1 MDGLERRAI
10 AGLSLLYVFRMLGL
24 FMLLPVLALQIHQYA
39 GATPALMGLALGV
52 YGLTQAG
59 LQIPL
64 GMSSDRLGRKP
75 IIIGGLIV
83 FALGSV
89 LAAQA
94 ESISE
99 IIAGRALQGA
109 GAIASTVMAMAADLT
124 REENRSKAMASI
136 GGSIALSFML
146 ALVLGP
152 IVTGYWQ
159 LAGVFWLTA
168 ILAVVGIVICV
179 WFIPTPAEVGGG
191 MRETLTMPNLLGH
204 TLRQRE
210 LLRHD
215 FGVFCLHFILMAVFI
230 VAPVLLEGAGLALS
244 EHWLLYLL
252 LLVLSFLA
260 AVPLII
266 VAERRRKM
274 KPAFITTVMILLASL
289 VVLYFGRS
297 LVLLCLALF
306 LFFLAFN
313 WLEATLP
320 SLVSK
325 LSPAGAKGTA
335 MGVYSTSQFLG
346 AFLGGAAGGLLLSIG
361 GAEAVFSCCA
371 ALVVIWLFFVSRM
384 PQPRHLKRLILKLA
398 PEKLSVAADQL
409 KAISGVEDIVV
420 VDSEAVAYLRIDEVE
435 LDKAA
440 LESFT
445 RSC

>member
-1 MDGLERRAI
+1 MNSLERRAV

-24 FMLLPVLALQIHQYA
+24 FMLLPVLSLEVSAYS
-39 GATPALMGLALGV
+39 GATPALMGLALGI

-75 IIIGGLIV
+75 VIVAGLLVFTAGCVVAAEAETITEVII
-83 FALGSV
+83 
-89 LAAQA
+89 
-94 ESISE
+94 
-99 IIAGRALQGA
+99 GRALQGC
-109 GAIASTVMAMAADLT
+109 GAIASTEMAMAADLT

-146 ALVLGP
+146 AMVLGP
-152 IVTGYWQ
+152 VVVSYWE

-168 ILAVVGIVICV
+168 ILSLLGIVICL
-179 WFIPTPAEVGGG
+179 WAIPTPERSGGG
-191 MRETLTMPNLLGH
+191 MRETLTMPDLLGH

-215 FGVFCLHFILMAVFI
+215 FGVFVLHCILMAVFT
-230 VAPVLLEGAGLALS
+230 VAPVLLAGSGLPLK

-252 LLVLSFLA
+252 LLVLSFAA

-266 VAERRRKM
+266 LAERRRKM
-274 KPAFITTVMILLASL
+274 KSAFLITLSILLSGLLILFVA
-289 VVLYFGRS
+289 RS
-297 LVLLCLALF
+297 ITLLCVGLF

-346 AFLGGAAGGLLLSIG
+346 AFVGGSMGGVLITWS
-361 GAEAVFSCCA
+361 GAEAVFAACA
-371 ALVVIWLFFVSRM
+371 LLALVWIVVVGKM
-384 PQPRHLKRLILKLA
+384 PQPRHLKRLIV
-398 PEKLSVAADQL
+398 KLSPAMVSSAAEEL

-420 VDSEAVAYLRIDEVE
+420 VESEAIAYLRVDDVE
-435 LDKAA
+435 LDKDMLAR
-440 LESFT
+440 FT
-445 RSC
+445 S